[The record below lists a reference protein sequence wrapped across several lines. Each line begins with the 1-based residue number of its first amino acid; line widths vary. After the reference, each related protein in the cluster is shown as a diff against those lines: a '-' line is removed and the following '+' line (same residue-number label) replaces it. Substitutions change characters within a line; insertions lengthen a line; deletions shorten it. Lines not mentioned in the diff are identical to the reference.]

1 MSNII
6 TYAGPDGTV
15 ALYRGEQSDA
25 IEADPHADISRVL
38 FHSALNYITGAEV
51 ISGTVTL
58 TAGGYDASGKKIYQ
72 VHPHGRGYAPL
83 IFGKVL
89 NLRALNTEGEM
100 LFPLPLVT
108 GPAPF
113 SGTLQI
119 GSSQQEPYGGEYVH
133 KNIQLGA
140 NETHITITDVAVLLG
155 TSPGFTP
162 FDTFEYALDYEVA
175 ITNFALP
182 V

>member
-38 FHSALNYITGAEV
+38 FHSALNYITGADV

-89 NLRALNTEGEM
+89 NLRALSAEGEIM
-100 LFPLPLVT
+100 GTPSLVQ
-108 GPAPF
+108 GEAPF
-113 SGTLQI
+113 SGTLQNA
-119 GSSQQEPYGGEYVH
+119 STQLQPNGGWYIH

-140 NETHITITDVAVLLG
+140 NETHITITDVSTYLG
-155 TSPGFTP
+155 PSPTFAP
-162 FDTFEYALDYEVA
+162 YDTFEYALDYEVV